1 MHYLREGD
9 YFMKTIERI
18 VALLEEKDIVPAK
31 MMKELG
37 FSNGLF
43 SQWKSGL
50 QNPSA
55 EKVFK
60 IADYLGCSTDYLLGR
75 TDNPNVTGSAYINGD
90 NNNNVNQAIN
100 GDVNVNTDTTEHDD
114 QQLLEM
120 IKSLNLVERSETIVY
135 INNLKKKEG
144 E

>member
-1 MHYLREGD
+1 
-9 YFMKTIERI
+9 MKTIDRI
-18 VALLEEKDIVPAK
+18 IFLLEEKDIVPAK

-55 EKVFK
+55 EKIFK

-75 TDNPNVTGSAYINGD
+75 TDIPTINGSTQFNGD
-90 NNNNVNQAIN
+90 NHNGIQA
-100 GDVNVNTDTTEHDD
+100 NVNTGNVTVNNAVASSASSAEQDD
-114 QQLLEM
+114 RKLFDM
-120 IKSLNLVERSETIVY
+120 IKGLDLVERSKIIIQIDEMK
-135 INNLKKKEG
+135 NKK
-144 E
+144 

>member
-1 MHYLREGD
+1 
-9 YFMKTIERI
+9 MKTIERI

-75 TDNPNVTGSAYINGD
+75 TDNPNITSETYNNGD
-90 NNNNVNQAIN
+90 NGIQNVKNGTVNINQSDEMTKEISLLLS
-100 GDVNVNTDTTEHDD
+100 DLTYRQKTDLMKQIYDFVD
-114 QQLLEM
+114 
-120 IKSLNLVERSETIVY
+120 ET
-135 INNLKKKEG
+135 KKEG